1 MLGWH
6 NVRCPDFGA
15 QELLEFRS
23 GAQRYEAGTH
33 NLLGI
38 VGLNAAMGLL
48 LEIGVERIRD
58 ELLRMR
64 KVLVAGLQK
73 RGWEVMHATAESSAA
88 SGIVSF
94 RREGGDMAQAHAR
107 LAEAGVVTTLRTDR
121 QRRKFIRIS
130 PHFYNTDEEL
140 HRLLSL
146 V

>member
-1 MLGWH
+1 MLMH
-6 NVRCPDFGA
+6 R
-15 QELLEFRS
+15 
-23 GAQRYEAGTH
+23 
-33 NLLGI
+33 
-38 VGLNAAMGLL
+38 
-48 LEIGVERIRD
+48 ERILENGFRVV
-58 ELLRMR
+58 LGLIF
-64 KVLVAGLQK
+64 LVAGLQK